1 MKIRFLFKMGMIK
14 KYKTV
19 QNPVR
24 LSHGDKI
31 GIVAPSSPFDH
42 QAFQN
47 GIAVLEKKG
56 FHVTVPDDLF
66 SKKGYLAG
74 SDKQRALQLNNS
86 FADPEIKAILCARGG
101 FGALRILP
109 FLDYHLIS
117 RHPKIFIGFSDITA
131 LLAVLYYKCNLVTF
145 HGPVATSLG
154 NAPTETQNAFFNVLM
169 SQNTFQIKSS
179 QPICLNPG
187 IVTAPLTG
195 GNLTTLCHLAG
206 TAFAPDFSDH
216 ILLLEDRGEATYR
229 IDRMLSQM
237 KLAGCFDNLTG
248 LVLGSFEE
256 CGPVESVYKI
266 VKNIFKSENIPIAA
280 GFEIG
285 HGAQNMTVPLG
296 VRVELDA
303 SHGLLTYDHYG

>member
-1 MKIRFLFKMGMIK
+1 MRVNNSKVII
-14 KYKTV
+14 
-19 QNPVR
+19 PAR
-24 LSHGDKI
+24 LEPGDTI
-31 GIVAPSSPFDH
+31 GLVAPSGSFDH
-42 QAFQN
+42 QVFRS

-56 FHVTVPDDLF
+56 FRISVPDNLF

-86 FADPEIKAILCARGG
+86 FANPAIKAILCARGG

-154 NAPTETQNAFFNVLM
+154 RAPSETQKSFFKVLL
-169 SQNTFQIKSS
+169 SQGALQIKSP
-179 QPICLNPG
+179 QLTCLNPG
-187 IVTAPLTG
+187 VVTVPLIG
-195 GNLTTLCHLAG
+195 GNLTTLCHLVG
-206 TAFAPDFSDH
+206 TAFAPDLSDH

-237 KLAGCFDNLTG
+237 KLAGCFENLAG

-256 CGPVESVYKI
+256 CGPLESVYTI
-266 VKNIFKSENIPIAA
+266 VKNIFKTKDIPIAA

-285 HGAQNMTVPLG
+285 HGVQNMTVPLG
-296 VRVELDA
+296 VRIELDA
-303 SHGLLTYDHYG
+303 SHGLLTYGHFS

>member
-1 MKIRFLFKMGMIK
+1 MVK
-14 KYKTV
+14 KLKAV
-19 QNPVR
+19 QNPAR
-24 LSHGDKI
+24 LSSGDTI

-42 QAFQN
+42 QAFQS

-56 FHVTVPDDLF
+56 FRVTVPDDLF

-86 FADPEIKAILCARGG
+86 FANPTLKAILCARGG

-117 RHPKIFIGFSDITA
+117 RYPKIFIGFSDITA
-131 LLAVLYYKCNLVTF
+131 LLAVLYYKCDLVTF
-145 HGPVATSLG
+145 HGPVATGLG
-154 NAPTETQNAFFNVLM
+154 CAPSETQKAFFKALL
-169 SQNTFQIKSS
+169 SQDALQIKSP

-187 IVTAPLTG
+187 VVTAPLMG
-195 GNLTTLCHLAG
+195 GNLTTLCHLVG
-206 TAFAPDFSDH
+206 TAFAPDLSDH
-216 ILLLEDRGEATYR
+216 ILLLEDRGEAAYR

-237 KLAGCFDNLTG
+237 KLAGCFENLAG

-256 CGPVESVYKI
+256 CGPPESVYKI
-266 VKNIFKSENIPIAA
+266 VNNIFKSENIPIAA

-285 HGAQNMTVPLG
+285 HGAQNMTFPFG

-303 SHGLLTYDHYG
+303 SHGLLTYDHCT

>member
-1 MKIRFLFKMGMIK
+1 MVK
-14 KYKTV
+14 KHKVV
-19 QNPVR
+19 QNPAR
-24 LSHGDKI
+24 LSPGDTI
-31 GIVAPSSPFDH
+31 GIVAPSSPFNH
-42 QAFQN
+42 QAFQS

-66 SKKGYLAG
+66 AKKGYLAG

-86 FADPEIKAILCARGG
+86 FANPELKAILCARGG
-101 FGALRILP
+101 FGALRILS
-109 FLDYHLIS
+109 FLNYHLIG
-117 RHPKIFIGFSDITA
+117 RNPKIFIGFSDITA

-145 HGPVATSLG
+145 HGPVVTSLG
-154 NAPTETQNAFFNVLM
+154 NAPSETQNAFFKALL
-169 SQNTFQIKSS
+169 SKSALQIKSP

-187 IVTAPLTG
+187 IVAAPLAG

-229 IDRMLSQM
+229 IDRMLSHM
-237 KLAGCFDNLTG
+237 KLAGCFENLAG

-256 CGPVESVYKI
+256 CGPTDSVYKI
-266 VKNIFKSENIPIAA
+266 VKNIFKTENIPIAA

-285 HGAQNMTVPLG
+285 HGTQNMTVPLG
-296 VRVELDA
+296 LRVELDA
-303 SHGLLTYDHYG
+303 SHGLLTYDYHN